1 MISWILT
8 GVIGLVIFS
17 LMLVRKRQYRYN
29 PKQDYRYS
37 FNNHCD
43 LMEIES
49 TGTIDLCAISSDSTL
64 ILEIKVHSTLSGHLC
79 QPYVEIQC
87 DSGDRESHYLEHGLR
102 GLRYLDI
109 SGFCGSVIKLKLHH
123 CSLSHKKSSLY
134 RYQNP
139 NIDDKNVLILAPHAD
154 DAEIAAYG
162 LYSTSARSYIIT
174 VTVGEEGKCD
184 YCGLYGSK
192 RERAIQK
199 GKLRVHDALN
209 VPALGDVPQERCAM
223 LGYFGMRLKWMFEH
237 RDQQAVSASTGI
249 SDIRF
254 FRRTD
259 HTGFIKNEAAAAT
272 WDSLVRDLHSAIVA
286 IKPEIIVTAHPDIDS
301 NSDHAYTTY
310 ALIQALEQADMKDV
324 KLYCYTNH
332 HIYTEAYPYGPIFST
347 SILAPKFN
355 LPFACDA
362 VYSHRLDKTKQSD
375 KFYALEAMHD
385 LRDSTLVFGVKK
397 AWNHFVK
404 QLKRTI
410 QQRDK
415 SYYRRAVRPNE
426 LFYVT
431 GWESLSKHS
440 KS

>member
-1 MISWILT
+1 MIFIVLGIASYIILMT
-8 GVIGLVIFS
+8 VI
-17 LMLVRKRQYRYN
+17 RKRQYKYKMN
-29 PKQDYRYS
+29 QDYTYL
-37 FNNHCD
+37 FNQETEQMDINDVRFLD
-43 LMEIES
+43 L
-49 TGTIDLCAISSDSTL
+49 SSLPANTTL
-64 ILEIKVHSTLSGHLC
+64 ILKVNVKSSLPGHVF
-79 QPYVEIQC
+79 QPYIKIT
-87 DSGDRESHYLEHGLR
+87 DSSKKEEAQYLEHGVN
-102 GLRYLDI
+102 GVRYLDL
-109 SGFCGSVIKLKLHH
+109 SGFSGSKAELKAHH
-123 CSLSHKKSSLY
+123 CSLAQKEAILY
-134 RYQNP
+134 IFNNP
-139 NIDDKNVLILAPHAD
+139 DPKNQKILILAPHAD

-162 LYSTSARSYIIT
+162 LYSTSAQSHVIT

-192 RERAIQK
+192 QERAIEK
-199 GKLRVHDALN
+199 GKLRVHDALS

-223 LGYFGMRLKWMFEH
+223 LGYFGMSLKWMFEH

-259 HTGFIKNEAAAAT
+259 HAGFINNEAAAAT
-272 WDSLVRDLHSAIVA
+272 WDSLVRDLYSAVVS

-310 ALIQALEQADMKDV
+310 ALIQALEQADMRDV

-347 SILAPKFN
+347 SALAPKFN
-355 LPFACDA
+355 TPFACDA
-362 VYSHRLDKTKQSD
+362 IYSHPLDGKKQSD

-385 LRDSTLVFGVKK
+385 LRDATLVLGVKK
-397 AWNHFVK
+397 AWSHFVK
-404 QLKRTI
+404 QLKREI

-415 SYYRRAVRPNE
+415 SYFRRAVRPNE
-426 LFYVT
+426 LFYVM
-431 GWESLSKHS
+431 GWETFTSRS